1 MPDPNL
7 FGKTENPNK
16 EVRIFI
22 YCDEIKVV
30 SNYLGENWFY
40 IGMLIVEESKKE
52 EALNL
57 MNYARKEAN
66 YHRELH
72 FSKLSNFSYANNYNE
87 KTDLAKRWINLI
99 LDDGANK
106 YFYFNILGINA
117 DNLCWQVFGNRKE
130 QRQNAYN
137 RFFRTLLKSSINYFF
152 PGKTVIVVEIFH
164 DKEQAMQVHKYF
176 DWHSIYK
183 LSKELENVYFESD
196 SINFIDSD
204 HLKEKNYPSDS
215 HFIQMID
222 LILGAFR
229 QSFDRSCKKDG
240 CNEIA
245 KYFSPLLQKIIESPH
260 NSNSR
265 FGYFRKYSFG
275 FFPATKMLPEE
286 LYVEEN
292 RVKAVI
298 FQKRPLPFL
307 SDGQGELFS

>member
-1 MPDPNL
+1 MSGQNL
-7 FGKTENPNK
+7 FGKTENPNN

-30 SNYLGENWFY
+30 RNYLGENWFY

-52 EALNL
+52 EALEL
-57 MNYARKEAN
+57 MNFAREEAN
-66 YHRELH
+66 YQRELH

-106 YFYFNILGINA
+106 NFYFNILGINA
-117 DNLCWQVFGNRKE
+117 DNLCWQFFGKRKE

-164 DKEQAMQVHKYF
+164 DKEQAMQIHKYF
-176 DWHSIYK
+176 DWHTIYK

-204 HLKEKNYPSDS
+204 HLKEKNYSTDS

-229 QSFDRSCKKDG
+229 QSFDKTCKKDG

-245 KYFSPLLQKIIESPH
+245 KYFSPLLQKIIESPYS
-260 NSNSR
+260 SNSR

-275 FFPATKMLPEE
+275 FFPPNKLTYEE
-286 LYVEEN
+286 IMNNYSRIINKIFRN
-292 RVKAVI
+292 RT
-298 FQKRPLPFL
+298 QPFAN
-307 SDGQGELFS
+307 DGQGELF